1 MENKNTFKNSVEAI
15 GSLNSLIAV
24 MQHYNINFKK
34 DNSGFFTNC
43 VFHNDKNPSMRLTNK
58 GGKALYNCF
67 GCGAKGDIINFI
79 CEMEKIDNV
88 KALKK
93 AYEILGIELN
103 YSIKNNS
110 DNKLNSFINFVKK
123 NNAVFTKN
131 NEVYNLENIYVYFD
145 LNSKPLYCK
154 SKYKNQFNKKHFI
167 TKTLIETEN
176 GYKYGNSK
184 DFENS

>member
-93 AYEILGIELN
+93 SL
-103 YSIKNNS
+103 
-110 DNKLNSFINFVKK
+110 
-123 NNAVFTKN
+123 
-131 NEVYNLENIYVYFD
+131 
-145 LNSKPLYCK
+145 
-154 SKYKNQFNKKHFI
+154 
-167 TKTLIETEN
+167 
-176 GYKYGNSK
+176 
-184 DFENS
+184 

>member
-1 MENKNTFKNSVEAI
+1 MDNKNTFKNSVEAI

-79 CEMEKIDNV
+79 CEMENWIKICTVRLV
-88 KALKK
+88 KFP
-93 AYEILGIELN
+93 ELC
-103 YSIKNNS
+103 YY
-110 DNKLNSFINFVKK
+110 FQYVRVQFVHLAARLLHKK
-123 NNAVFTKN
+123 NNVVSRCAKQANPAFPFGGGALCRWT
-131 NEVYNLENIYVYFD
+131 
-145 LNSKPLYCK
+145 
-154 SKYKNQFNKKHFI
+154 
-167 TKTLIETEN
+167 
-176 GYKYGNSK
+176 
-184 DFENS
+184 